1 MNHSGTCF
9 YFVVPYQT
17 NVARNFMGEKERLK
31 THERNAIRNVEETHQ
46 PEELLKMIPV
56 KLSVESCR
64 HGFSYSTIEQIIEI
78 LGQVETFDSRKKWLR
93 TRFAERGERIGFIY
107 GLLRNKNVYV
117 MLWQLQTVV

>member
-1 MNHSGTCF
+1 MT
-9 YFVVPYQT
+9 
-17 NVARNFMGEKERLK
+17 K

-117 MLWQLQTVV
+117 MLWQLQTEVKNQFQVVKLFQSLMNQY